1 MTDMTP
7 DFHATAPTVS
17 DYTDG
22 TRAVRFVAMQHVAPP
37 AYYEAARVLLREA
50 QQDGYVHFYEFV
62 DMYRLD
68 DTDQRK
74 IRKLTQ
80 FLPMPD
86 VYAVVAQQIGEQLG
100 TELVAQQFDDLVGLV
115 NDRDVNADIAPE
127 EFLRRV
133 EETLGTIELTDEDL
147 ATPLTEPVSAG
158 IPAEQWM
165 PVVIGS
171 RNAHLAKCVHEAGD
185 ERIVISYGA
194 AHEPGWLA
202 ELQKL
207 EPAWAR
213 AGSDA

>member
-7 DFHATAPTVS
+7 DFNATAPGVS

-22 TRAVRFVAMQHVAPP
+22 TRRVRFVAMQHVAPP
-37 AYYEAARVLLREA
+37 AYYEAAKDVLRDA

-62 DMYRLD
+62 DMYLLD
-68 DTDQRK
+68 DVGQRK

-86 VYAVVAQQIGEQLG
+86 VYAEVARQIGEQLG
-100 TELVAQQFDDLVGLV
+100 TELAAQQATDFVGLV
-115 NDRDVNADIAPE
+115 NDRDVNADITPE

-133 EETLGTIELTDEDL
+133 EEAVGTIELTDEDL
-147 ATPLTEPVSAG
+147 STPLTEPVATA
-158 IPAEQWM
+158 IPAEQWI
-165 PVVIGS
+165 PVVLGS
-171 RNAHLAKCVHEAGD
+171 RNTHLAACVHGAGD

-202 ELQKL
+202 EMQKL
-207 EPAWAR
+207 DPRWAPAAP
-213 AGSDA
+213 

>member
-7 DFHATAPTVS
+7 DFYATAPTVS
-17 DYTDG
+17 AYTDG
-22 TRAVRFVAMQHVAPP
+22 SRMVRFVAMQHVAPL
-37 AYYEAARVLLREA
+37 AYYEAAKDVLRNA
-50 QQDGYVHFYEFV
+50 QEDGYVHFYEFV

-68 DTDQRK
+68 DVSQRK
-74 IRKLTQ
+74 VRKLTQ

-86 VYAVVAQQIGEQLG
+86 VYAKVAQQIGEQLG
-100 TELVAQQFDDLVGLV
+100 TELAAQQFDDLVGLV

-133 EETLGTIELTDEDL
+133 EEAVGTIELTDEDR

-158 IPAEQWM
+158 IPGEQWM
-165 PVVIGS
+165 PVVLGS
-171 RNAHLAKCVHEAGD
+171 RNAHLARCVHDAAD

-202 ELQKL
+202 ELQQL
-207 EPAWAR
+207 DAR
-213 AGSDA
+213 WTCAP